1 MFYSLSLA
9 PVANAQACC
18 PFITISLVGVIQDRK
33 SVWVNVGTE
42 SLRGLGQDVGCGCR
56 DQSRVDVEVN
66 IVKSEH
72 YLTARSWLPGTLP
85 FVVEKHVTKTLAR
98 QFDVMLSLLPI

>member
-1 MFYSLSLA
+1 M
-9 PVANAQACC
+9 
-18 PFITISLVGVIQDRK
+18 GVIQDRK

-66 IVKSEH
+66 VVKSE
-72 YLTARSWLPGTLP
+72 TT
-85 FVVEKHVTKTLAR
+85 
-98 QFDVMLSLLPI
+98 